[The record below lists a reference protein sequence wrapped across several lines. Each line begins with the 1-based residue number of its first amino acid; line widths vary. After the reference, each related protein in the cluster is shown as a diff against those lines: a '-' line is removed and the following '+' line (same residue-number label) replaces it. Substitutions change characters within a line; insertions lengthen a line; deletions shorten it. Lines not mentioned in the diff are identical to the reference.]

1 VEPNTGA
8 DELPQRPGP
17 GGATPDEGAPGRSRP
32 GAAAPDEGSPGRSG
46 PERAVPDERST
57 TLVSARRVERLMVR
71 VRYVMGLV
79 VAAMAVLFDPAS
91 LVAAFA
97 VAALLLGA
105 NVAAHLRLEAVQT
118 PRQQLAFVAGMVAVD
133 AVAALATYG
142 LFLGDPTAM
151 PVALMAFL
159 VFALAV
165 RFGRWGAVVGL
176 VGFAVALGARV
187 EVQRSVLA
195 EGAVRVELVLLWCAV
210 ALLLAVVAQEL
221 RAQEGRWRTAF
232 VARERVA
239 QDLQATVAQTLA
251 YAGIDPGAATHG
263 EVLDAVHE
271 LVDSSHVERDALI
284 DRVAAVLAV
293 PHHGLS
299 PREQEILLLLARGD
313 SDARIARTLFISPS
327 TVRNHLHNMRNKLGL
342 SSREELSEFAM
353 RYAPPG

>member
-1 VEPNTGA
+1 VEPSTGA
-8 DELPQRPGP
+8 GELPR
-17 GGATPDEGAPGRSRP
+17 
-32 GAAAPDEGSPGRSG
+32 RSG
-46 PERAVPDERST
+46 PERTATPTESST
-57 TLVSARRVERLMVR
+57 ALVSARRIERLLVR

-79 VAAMAVLFDPAS
+79 VVAMAVLFEPAS

-97 VAALLLGA
+97 VTALLLGG
-105 NVAAHLRLEAVQT
+105 NMAAHLRLEAVRT
-118 PRQQLAFVAGMVAVD
+118 PRQQRAFVAGMVVVD
-133 AVAALATYG
+133 VVAALATYG
-142 LFLGDPTAM
+142 LFLGDPAAM
-151 PVALMAFL
+151 PVALLAFL

-165 RFGRWGAVVGL
+165 RLGRWGAAVGL
-176 VGFAVALGARV
+176 VGFAVALGVRI
-187 EVQRSVLA
+187 EVQRSGLA

-210 ALLLAVVAQEL
+210 ALLLATVALEL

-232 VARERVA
+232 EARERVA
-239 QDLQATVAQTLA
+239 GDLRATVAQTLT

-263 EVLDAVHE
+263 EVLDAVRE
-271 LVDSSHVERDALI
+271 LVDANHDEREHLI

-327 TVRNHLHNMRNKLGL
+327 TVRNHLHNMRRKLGL
-342 SSREELSEFAM
+342 ATREELSEFAV